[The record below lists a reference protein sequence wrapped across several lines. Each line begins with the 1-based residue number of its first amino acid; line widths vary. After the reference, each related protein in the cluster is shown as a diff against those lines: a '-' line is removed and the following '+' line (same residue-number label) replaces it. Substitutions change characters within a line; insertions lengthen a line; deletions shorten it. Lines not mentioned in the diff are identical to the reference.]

1 VTCAPA
7 VTGLCLDPACRFIG
21 TNYHVAMMARPRK
34 IRGERVVQLYLATG
48 PMMKTPP

>member
-1 VTCAPA
+1 MR
-7 VTGLCLDPACRFIG
+7 TGRNRLVPRPSLPFIG
-21 TNYHVAMMARPRK
+21 TNYYVAMMARPRK